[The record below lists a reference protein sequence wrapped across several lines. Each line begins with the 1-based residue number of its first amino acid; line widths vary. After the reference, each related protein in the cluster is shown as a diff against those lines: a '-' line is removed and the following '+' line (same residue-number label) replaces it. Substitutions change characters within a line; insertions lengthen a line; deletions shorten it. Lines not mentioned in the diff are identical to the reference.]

1 MKIAV
6 AAGGDNLEAQVDPR
20 FGRCAWF
27 VIVDS
32 DTMAFEAAQNP
43 GVMAGGGAG
52 IQAAQLVASMGAQV
66 VVAGNMGPNAHQAL
80 SAAGIQILPFA
91 GGTVRQAVEA
101 VKAGNLTVAT
111 APTVPSHFGIGGATP
126 TAPQSGLGPGAGLGR
141 GAGMG
146 GGMGRGAG
154 RGFAPAVPTPTSPGS
169 ASEELD
175 ALKQEADSMR
185 TQLEDI
191 MARIERLESR

>member
-6 AAGGDNLEAQVDPR
+6 AANGNNLDAPVDPR

-32 DTMAFEAAQNP
+32 ETMAFEALQNP

-52 IQAAQLVASMGAQV
+52 IQAAQLVASKGAQA

-80 SAAGIQILPFA
+80 TAAGIQILPFA

-101 VKAGNLTVAT
+101 VKSGALTAAS
-111 APTVPSHFGIGGATP
+111 APTVPLHFGTGGAAPTP
-126 TAPQSGLGPGAGLGR
+126 PATGPGPSVGFGGGFGGGGGGGR
-141 GAGMG
+141 G
-146 GGMGRGAG
+146 RG
-154 RGFAPAVPTPTSPGS
+154 RGFRGG
-169 ASEELD
+169 
-175 ALKQEADSMR
+175 R
-185 TQLEDI
+185 
-191 MARIERLESR
+191 

>member
-6 AAGGDNLEAQVDPR
+6 AASGDTLDAQVDPR

-32 DTMAFEAAQNP
+32 DTMEFEAVQNP
-43 GVMAGGGAG
+43 GAMAGGGAG
-52 IQAAQLVASMGAQV
+52 IQAAQVVASTGAQA

-101 VKAGNLTVAT
+101 VKSGTLTAAS
-111 APTVPSHFGIGGATP
+111 APTVPLHFGTGGSAP
-126 TAPQSGLGPGAGLGR
+126 GAPQTGPGGGVGFGGGPSAGGGGGR
-141 GAGMG
+141 G
-146 GGMGRGAG
+146 RG
-154 RGFAPAVPTPTSPGS
+154 RGFHGGG
-169 ASEELD
+169 
-175 ALKQEADSMR
+175 
-185 TQLEDI
+185 
-191 MARIERLESR
+191 

>member
-6 AAGGDNLEAQVDPR
+6 AAAGNTLDAPVDPR

-32 DTMAFEAAQNP
+32 ATMAFEAVENP

-52 IQAAQLVASMGAQV
+52 IQAAQVVASKSVLA

-80 SAAGIQILPFA
+80 TAAGIQILPCT

-101 VKAGNLTVAT
+101 VKVGELTAAN
-111 APTVPSHFGIGGATP
+111 APTVPLHFGTGGGTP
-126 TAPQSGLGPGAGLGR
+126 TTPPPGAGS
-141 GAGMG
+141 G
-146 GGMGRGAG
+146 GGPGLGGGGGGRG
-154 RGFAPAVPTPTSPGS
+154 RGFRGG
-169 ASEELD
+169 
-175 ALKQEADSMR
+175 R
-185 TQLEDI
+185 
-191 MARIERLESR
+191 

>member
-32 DTMAFEAAQNP
+32 DSMAFEAVENP

-52 IQAAQLVASMGAQV
+52 IQAAQVVASKGAQA

-80 SAAGIQILPFA
+80 SAAGIQVLPFA

-101 VKAGNLTVAT
+101 VKSGTLSAAS
-111 APTVPSHFGIGGATP
+111 APTVPLHFGTGGAAPIVPP
-126 TAPQSGLGPGAGLGR
+126 TGRGQGGGLGASGP
-141 GAGMG
+141 GMG
-146 GGMGRGAG
+146 GGGRGQG
-154 RGFAPAVPTPTSPGS
+154 RGFRGG
-169 ASEELD
+169 
-175 ALKQEADSMR
+175 R
-185 TQLEDI
+185 
-191 MARIERLESR
+191 

>member
-6 AAGGDNLEAQVDPR
+6 AANGNTLDAPVDPR

-27 VIVDS
+27 VIVDAE
-32 DTMAFEAAQNP
+32 TMSFEAVENP
-43 GVMAGGGAG
+43 SVMAGGGAG
-52 IQAAQLVASMGAQV
+52 VQAAQLVASKGAQV

-80 SAAGIQILPFA
+80 SAASIEVLPFA

-101 VKAGNLTVAT
+101 VKAGKLTAAS
-111 APTVPSHFGIGGATP
+111 APTVPSHFGIGGAMP
-126 TAPQSGLGPGAGLGR
+126 TAPQSDLGPGAGLGR
-141 GAGMG
+141 G

-175 ALKQEADSMR
+175 ALKQEADSVR
-185 TQLEDI
+185 KHLDDI
-191 MARIERLESR
+191 MARIERLESQ

>member
-32 DTMAFEAAQNP
+32 DSMAFEAVENP

-52 IQAAQLVASMGAQV
+52 IQAAQVVASKGAQV

-80 SAAGIQILPFA
+80 TAASIQILPFA

-101 VKAGNLTVAT
+101 VKAGQLTA
-111 APTVPSHFGIGGATP
+111 ASGPTVPLHFGTGGAAPTTP
-126 TAPQSGLGPGAGLGR
+126 PSGAGPGGGF
-141 GAGMG
+141 GVGPGMG
-146 GGMGRGAG
+146 GGGGRGMGGGAG
-154 RGFAPAVPTPTSPGS
+154 RGRGRGFRGG
-169 ASEELD
+169 
-175 ALKQEADSMR
+175 R
-185 TQLEDI
+185 
-191 MARIERLESR
+191 